1 MLSRSLR
8 AALGGLVCT
17 FAALAHYTWIAP
29 QPATIE
35 PGKLIAI
42 QIGHGHKFP
51 TSEEAISASQI
62 DLFVV
67 APSGAKVKLQ
77 AAPAGSGVRSQ
88 FTPKEAGFHRI
99 AFVQDRGVR
108 SRTPSGVKPGGRDK
122 NPTAT
127 QASRTLRTAVS
138 YAGVA
143 AQAPQPLKIEVE
155 MVAAL
160 AGGAWN
166 VQLLH
171 HGKPVADTPV
181 AVFLSGAAKP
191 VDVGKTGADGR
202 VRYQPSPG
210 VKGPAL
216 FSAEWKG
223 AAPAGATYDFTN
235 FETSLYVSW

>member
-1 MLSRSLR
+1 
-8 AALGGLVCT
+8 
-17 FAALAHYTWIAP
+17 
-29 QPATIE
+29 
-35 PGKLIAI
+35 
-42 QIGHGHKFP
+42 
-51 TSEEAISASQI
+51 
-62 DLFVV
+62 
-67 APSGAKVKLQ
+67 
-77 AAPAGSGVRSQ
+77 
-88 FTPKEAGFHRI
+88 
-99 AFVQDRGVR
+99 
-108 SRTPSGVKPGGRDK
+108 
-122 NPTAT
+122 
-127 QASRTLRTAVS
+127 
-138 YAGVA
+138 
-143 AQAPQPLKIEVE
+143 

-181 AVFLSGAAKP
+181 AVFLSGAANP